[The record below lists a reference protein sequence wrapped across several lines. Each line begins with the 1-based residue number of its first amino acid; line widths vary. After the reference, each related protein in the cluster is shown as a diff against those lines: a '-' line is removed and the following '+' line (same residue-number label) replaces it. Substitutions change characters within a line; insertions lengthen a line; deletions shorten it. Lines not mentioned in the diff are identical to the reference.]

1 MVPFLPRRLLAIFQV
16 RAFCWT
22 ITVELW
28 ATKST
33 SWSFCLPR
41 SPNSELYSLGKK
53 TRSQKGK
60 GESMNIGVIGTGQI
74 GEVII
79 RKLRGAGYRGKM
91 ANARSPES
99 LKNLAANTGAIP
111 VSVEQVV
118 QDVDMLFIVVPQK
131 SIPELPKGL
140 LSKAKKETIVID
152 VGNYYPF
159 RDGRIDELENGLTD
173 SVWVER
179 QIGRPVIKVLNTI
192 PSKALM
198 VAGRPAGARD
208 RVALPISGDNTEAK
222 QIVAQLIDRLGFDSV
237 DAGTIA
243 ESWRQQPG
251 SPGYSTNPPKEELP
265 LWLKKVSRSSLAT
278 NRERALKAFY
288 PTRDADYQ
296 AQIEA
301 HRSVLIN
308 EQNNN

>member
-1 MVPFLPRRLLAIFQV
+1 
-16 RAFCWT
+16 
-22 ITVELW
+22 
-28 ATKST
+28 
-33 SWSFCLPR
+33 
-41 SPNSELYSLGKK
+41 
-53 TRSQKGK
+53 
-60 GESMNIGVIGTGQI
+60 MNIGVIGPGNI

-79 RKLRGAGYRGKM
+79 RKLRDQGYRVKM
-91 ANARSPES
+91 ANARGPES
-99 LKNLAANTGAIP
+99 LKDLAAKTGAMP

-131 SIPELPKGL
+131 AIPELPKGL
-140 LSKAKKETIVID
+140 LNKARKETIVID

-159 RDGRIDELENGLTD
+159 RDGRIDELENGLTE
-173 SVWVER
+173 SVCVE
-179 QIGRPVIKVLNTI
+179 I

-198 VAGRPAGARD
+198 AAGRPAGSRD
-208 RVALPISGDNTEAK
+208 RVALPISGDNTKAK
-222 QIVAQLIDRLGFDSV
+222 EIVAQLIDRIGFDSV

-251 SPGYSTNPPKEELP
+251 SPVYCTNPTKEELR
-265 LWLKKVSRSSLAT
+265 LWLKKVDRSSLAA
-278 NRERALKAFY
+278 NREKGLKAYY

-308 EQNNN
+308 GIKQ

>member
-1 MVPFLPRRLLAIFQV
+1 
-16 RAFCWT
+16 
-22 ITVELW
+22 
-28 ATKST
+28 
-33 SWSFCLPR
+33 
-41 SPNSELYSLGKK
+41 
-53 TRSQKGK
+53 
-60 GESMNIGVIGTGQI
+60 MNFGVIGPGDI

-79 RKLRGAGYRGKM
+79 RKLRDAGYPVKM
-91 ANARSPES
+91 ANSRGPES
-99 LKNLAANTGAIP
+99 LKDLAAKTGAIP
-111 VSVEQVV
+111 ASLEQVV

-131 SIPELPKGL
+131 AIPELPKGL
-140 LSKAKKETIVID
+140 LKKARKETIVID

-159 RDGRIDELENGLTD
+159 RDGRIAELENGLTE

-179 QIGRPVIKVLNTI
+179 QTGRPVVKVLNTI
-192 PSKALM
+192 SSKALM
-198 VAGRPAGARD
+198 AAGRPAGSRD
-208 RVALPISGDNTEAK
+208 RVALPISGDNTKAK
-222 QIVAQLIDRLGFDSV
+222 EIVAQLIDRIGFDSV

-251 SPGYSTNPPKEELP
+251 SPVYCTNPTKEELQ
-265 LWLKKVSRSSLAT
+265 LWLKKVDRSSLAT

-308 EQNNN
+308 EQNNK